1 VTSLEDSLGNYIVS
15 RATGLL
21 GDFRMPVCARII
33 TREGIE
39 RGWLLKLTNDDI
51 RRILRRYKE
60 HVAFWNINSKKVSD
74 ELALF
79 YNALDSLGIRSYTWD
94 FFLKLYDSVPAKRA
108 KPNEKA

>member
-1 VTSLEDSLGNYIVS
+1 MGDTLGKYIVS
-15 RATGLL
+15 RSTGLL
-21 GDFRMPVCARII
+21 GDFQMPVCARII
-33 TREGIE
+33 TKEGMK

-60 HVAFWNINSKKVSD
+60 HVAFWNIGLKKVSE

-79 YNALDSLGIRSYTWD
+79 YNALDSLGIRSYTWE

>member
-1 VTSLEDSLGNYIVS
+1 MEGSLGKYMVS

-39 RGWLLKLTNDDI
+39 RGWLLKLTNNDI

-60 HVAFWNINSKKVSD
+60 HVTFWNINSKKVSD

-79 YNALDSLGIRSYTWD
+79 YNALDCIGIRSYTWEN
-94 FFLKLYDSVPAKRA
+94 FLKLYDSLPAKRV
-108 KPNEKA
+108 KPNDKA